1 MTRDILAAVLVGIA
15 AVLPRIGIVASY
27 PAAGLIA
34 DMLDYFDRARHLFE
48 HGRLY
53 PDAFRVPAYPVAI
66 AGSFATFGEGLLAPR
81 ILQCA
86 ILTLLA
92 MATYA
97 LARRSM
103 DRRWAVMAGL
113 IVAWYP
119 GLLLYT
125 LYVMA
130 EPLFT
135 LFVVLAVLCVSYGR
149 HSIAMLGAGVCA
161 GLATLTRQAGVAV
174 AAALVLWPVLQPAPA
189 AIGSAS
195 RRRRLLWASTVL
207 AGVLVAMAPWAVRN
221 YRVFGRWMPLETTS
235 GITFLMAYYEDA
247 TGRYLM
253 SDWET
258 VHRRYLSASPEEFS
272 RNTLAYRLGLE
283 RIVSDPVRIM
293 KLVPFRIGYLFDLE
307 GREHLWLYRSSYFG
321 PYPTWAIRAAGWAIA
336 AAFPLLMLSALV
348 SLTFGPTPRG
358 HVEWLVVWV
367 LAVMIVQLLT
377 IYGDPRF
384 HLPLVPLLA
393 FVAVRP
399 WSSERVERSWW
410 RIGVGIVVIALALL
424 WWGMRLPQQMQAI
437 DQAASPNGWQ
447 SHLPY

>member
-1 MTRDILAAVLVGIA
+1 MMRDILAAGLVGIA
-15 AVLPRIGIVASY
+15 ALLPRIGIVAAY

-34 DMLDYFDRARHLFE
+34 DMLDYFDRARYLFE

-81 ILQCA
+81 ILQSA

-97 LARRSM
+97 LVRRSM
-103 DRRWAVMAGL
+103 DRRRAVVAGL

-135 LFVVLAVLCVSYGR
+135 LFVVLALLCASYGR
-149 HSIAMLGAGVCA
+149 SWVALLGAGVCA
-161 GLATLTRQAGVAV
+161 GLATLTRQAGIAV
-174 AAALVLWPVLQPAPA
+174 AAALVLWPVLRQAPA
-189 AIGSAS
+189 ANGDS
-195 RRRRLLWASTVL
+195 RRRRLLLASTVL
-207 AGVLVAMAPWAVRN
+207 AGVVVAMVPWTVRN

-247 TGRYLM
+247 RGRYLM

-258 VHRRYLSASPEEFS
+258 VHKRYLGTSPEEFS
-272 RNTLAYRLGLE
+272 RNTLAYRLGFE
-283 RIVSDPVRIM
+283 RIVGDPLRIM

-321 PYPTWAIRAAGWAIA
+321 PYPTWVIRAAGWAIA
-336 AAFPLLMLSALV
+336 AAFPLLTLAALV
-348 SLTFGPTPRG
+348 SLTFGPIPRG

-367 LAVMIVQLLT
+367 LAVMIVQLIT

-393 FVAVRP
+393 IVAVRP
-399 WSSERVERSWW
+399 WSSGRVQRSWW
-410 RIGVGIVVIALALL
+410 RIGVGIVVITLALL
-424 WWGMRLPQQMQAI
+424 WWGMRWPQQVQAI
-437 DQAASPNGWQ
+437 EQAASPDGWQ